1 MVLDVIALAST
12 LSRIGDW
19 GFTANRTAALG
30 LNVLLLTQ
38 LAGSA
43 WLATAALRGRR
54 SFALLLRWQTGF
66 LPTHATWAIVVVIAF
81 PPIFDF
87 V

>member
-1 MVLDVIALAST
+1 
-12 LSRIGDW
+12 
-19 GFTANRTAALG
+19 
-30 LNVLLLTQ
+30 LLLTQ

-43 WLATAALRGRR
+43 WLATAALRGRH

-66 LPTHATWAIVVVIAF
+66 LPAHATWAIVVVVAF